1 MEERHILLTGYSQ
14 VGSETFSTV
23 LERID
28 KALAKIENKESQS
41 ERDLQSKEKYKALR
55 EKIENNAKQ
64 IANVDTTKEGRLLFN
79 TVNPIWELAVE
90 NTEFEKEY
98 LNYAYT
104 TAESAFKELVVP
116 SHKRKALNGKRLD
129 SVQSYPIEKVFAFTT
144 EKVKTNKLEHT
155 YFHDGEPIPLHI
167 DENKKS
173 RPQTYQ
179 EFINSRF
186 KSILEFATDGEKTF
200 SFVPVEVS
208 ETDADS
214 NKSIGNVLA
223 MVSEVDKYIK
233 KNAEY
238 KVIIHVDMS
247 GGFRHI
253 PLILM
258 LVLNILQRSKH
269 NIGEI
274 MYTMLLPGNVK
285 VERINDIFDMQ
296 RFTNGVHEF
305 IEFGS
310 GIELEKF
317 YKLSKAKT
325 DLEDSSAEYDKKV
338 SDFTDAVN
346 VFSNAI
352 TLSDRN
358 EFRKAVKGIESAWK
372 NLETDISEYDKAKRL
387 EQQEREKNKENKK
400 DEKTPS
406 AIENNLGLLQAFSPR
421 IKEEYKQLWETENEL
436 EYIKWC
442 LKHNYIQQAL
452 TLYIEI
458 VPEILFNDETASILS
473 FINKEN
479 WEGNYKEKIEPYSME
494 YYVLN
499 QYSVN
504 IDAQRKEQVKRKVLE
519 SAKKCKGVLDQFLD
533 IRDIEWLNKFKDE
546 LKDELKEK
554 NFEYFFSEIQSKHNI
569 SRTEMFFLKDIIWD
583 KAILKLG
590 ESKNNW
596 LWLFYTLTHPYELY
610 KVYNKSIFQI
620 REILSDL
627 DCNEFND
634 KTEAEVIDLVIQTWY
649 QRCMDNAGKES
660 ENSTDEEMFNRC
672 SAILG
677 YIALKNTWAGK
688 FNKVCNEYQE
698 KKHSIKDMTLKAI
711 DNVKTDID
719 KIKNG
724 NKKTHYLLR
733 KNYINASQISAD
745 EVLSILLPYEEKT
758 SVNSHNNF
766 FNKQIASMDS
776 QAKVTDIYALI
787 DYDDMSEAK
796 KEESHYD
803 KIVIG
808 INESLRDA
816 FINKLIDSSKVDNI
830 ISIIKESINNDKL
843 NVDEE
848 CYMDLIPDVING
860 NAPIK
865 DIWDQDNINLLILR
879 TILYPY
885 YKLKLIRHDSVHAR
899 TDRYSTVTRE
909 MVRSLIENSIAI
921 IEMYR
926 DYCQIK

>member
-1 MEERHILLTGYSQ
+1 
-14 VGSETFSTV
+14 
-23 LERID
+23 
-28 KALAKIENKESQS
+28 
-41 ERDLQSKEKYKALR
+41 
-55 EKIENNAKQ
+55 
-64 IANVDTTKEGRLLFN
+64 
-79 TVNPIWELAVE
+79 
-90 NTEFEKEY
+90 
-98 LNYAYT
+98 
-104 TAESAFKELVVP
+104 
-116 SHKRKALNGKRLD
+116 
-129 SVQSYPIEKVFAFTT
+129 
-144 EKVKTNKLEHT
+144 
-155 YFHDGEPIPLHI
+155 
-167 DENKKS
+167 
-173 RPQTYQ
+173 
-179 EFINSRF
+179 
-186 KSILEFATDGEKTF
+186 
-200 SFVPVEVS
+200 
-208 ETDADS
+208 
-214 NKSIGNVLA
+214 

-338 SDFTDAVN
+338 SDFTKAVN

-546 LKDELKEK
+546 LKEK

-569 SRTEMFFLKDIIWD
+569 SRTEMVFLKDIIWD

-627 DCNEFND
+627 DFNEFND

-660 ENSTDEEMFNRC
+660 ESSTDEEMFNRC
-672 SAILG
+672 STILG
-677 YIALKNTWAGK
+677 YIALKNAWAGK

-816 FINKLIDSSKVDNI
+816 FINKLIDSNKVDNI

-909 MVRSLIENSIAI
+909 MVGSLIENSIAI

>member
-1 MEERHILLTGYSQ
+1 MEEKHILLTGYSQ

-28 KALAKIENKESQS
+28 KALANIENKESQS
-41 ERDLQSKEKYKALR
+41 ERDLQSKEEYKVLR

-79 TVNPIWELAVE
+79 TVNPTWELAVE
-90 NTEFEKEY
+90 NTTFEKDY

-116 SHKRKALNGKRLD
+116 SHKRNTLQGERLED
-129 SVQSYPIEKVFAFTT
+129 VQTYPIETVFAFTT
-144 EKVKTNKLEHT
+144 NKVKTNSLDYT
-155 YFHDGEPIPLHI
+155 YFHDGESIPLHI
-167 DENKKS
+167 EKDKEG

-208 ETDADS
+208 ETDAES

-338 SDFTDAVN
+338 SDFTKAVN

-546 LKDELKEK
+546 LKEK

-569 SRTEMFFLKDIIWD
+569 SRTEMVFLKDIIWD

-627 DCNEFND
+627 DFNEFND

-660 ENSTDEEMFNRC
+660 ESSTDEEMFNRC
-672 SAILG
+672 STILG
-677 YIALKNTWAGK
+677 YIALKNAWAGK

-698 KKHSIKDMTLKAI
+698 KKYSIKDMTLKAI

-816 FINKLIDSSKVDNI
+816 FINKLIDSNKVDNI

-909 MVRSLIENSIAI
+909 MVGSLIENSIAI

>member
-1 MEERHILLTGYSQ
+1 MEEKHILLTGYSQ

-28 KALAKIENKESQS
+28 KALANIENKESQS
-41 ERDLQSKEKYKALR
+41 ERDLQSKEEYKVLR

-79 TVNPIWELAVE
+79 TVNPTWELAVE
-90 NTEFEKEY
+90 NTTFEKDY

-116 SHKRKALNGKRLD
+116 SHKRNTLQGERLED
-129 SVQSYPIEKVFAFTT
+129 VQTYPIETVFAFTT
-144 EKVKTNKLEHT
+144 NKVKTNSLDYT
-155 YFHDGEPIPLHI
+155 YFHDGESIPLHI
-167 DENKKS
+167 EKDKEG

-208 ETDADS
+208 ETDAES

-338 SDFTDAVN
+338 SDFTKAVN

-546 LKDELKEK
+546 LKEK

-569 SRTEMFFLKDIIWD
+569 SRTEMVFLKDIIWD

-627 DCNEFND
+627 DFNEFND

-660 ENSTDEEMFNRC
+660 ESSTDEEMFNRC
-672 SAILG
+672 STILG
-677 YIALKNTWAGK
+677 YIALKNAWAGK

-816 FINKLIDSSKVDNI
+816 FINKLIDSNKVDNI

-909 MVRSLIENSIAI
+909 MVGSLIENSIAI

>member
-1 MEERHILLTGYSQ
+1 MEEKHILLTGYSQ

-28 KALAKIENKESQS
+28 KALANIENKESQS
-41 ERDLQSKEKYKALR
+41 ERDLQSKEEYKVLR

-64 IANVDTTKEGRLLFN
+64 IANVDTTKKGRLLFN
-79 TVNPIWELAVE
+79 TVNPTWELAVE
-90 NTEFEKEY
+90 NTTFEKDY

-116 SHKRKALNGKRLD
+116 SHKRNTLQGERLED
-129 SVQSYPIEKVFAFTT
+129 VQTYPIETVFAFTT
-144 EKVKTNKLEHT
+144 NKVKTNSLDYT
-155 YFHDGEPIPLHI
+155 YFHDGESIPLHI
-167 DENKKS
+167 EKDKEG

-208 ETDADS
+208 ETDAES

-338 SDFTDAVN
+338 SDFTKAVN

-458 VPEILFNDETASILS
+458 VPEILFNDEIASILS

-546 LKDELKEK
+546 LKEK

-569 SRTEMFFLKDIIWD
+569 SRTEMVFLKDIIWD

-627 DCNEFND
+627 DFNEFND

-660 ENSTDEEMFNRC
+660 ESSTDEEMFNRC
-672 SAILG
+672 STILG
-677 YIALKNTWAGK
+677 YIALKNAWAGK

-816 FINKLIDSSKVDNI
+816 FINKLIDSNKVDNI

-909 MVRSLIENSIAI
+909 MVGSLIENSIAI

>member
-1 MEERHILLTGYSQ
+1 MEEKHILLTGYSQ

-28 KALAKIENKESQS
+28 KALANIENKESQS
-41 ERDLQSKEKYKALR
+41 ERDLQSKEEYKVLR

-79 TVNPIWELAVE
+79 TVNPTWELAVE
-90 NTEFEKEY
+90 NTTFEKDY

-116 SHKRKALNGKRLD
+116 SHKRNTLQGERLED
-129 SVQSYPIEKVFAFTT
+129 VQTYPIETVFAFTT
-144 EKVKTNKLEHT
+144 NKVKTNSLDYT
-155 YFHDGEPIPLHI
+155 YFHDGESIPLHI
-167 DENKKS
+167 EKDKEG

-208 ETDADS
+208 ETDAES

-338 SDFTDAVN
+338 SDFTKAVN

-546 LKDELKEK
+546 LKEK

-569 SRTEMFFLKDIIWD
+569 SRTEMVFLKDIIWD

-596 LWLFYTLTHPYELY
+596 LWLFYTLTHHYELY

-627 DCNEFND
+627 DFNEFND

-660 ENSTDEEMFNRC
+660 ESSTDEEMFNRC
-672 SAILG
+672 STILG
-677 YIALKNTWAGK
+677 YIALKNAWAGK

-816 FINKLIDSSKVDNI
+816 FINKLIDSNKVDNI

-909 MVRSLIENSIAI
+909 MVGSLIENSIAI

>member
-1 MEERHILLTGYSQ
+1 MEEKHILLTGYSQ

-28 KALAKIENKESQS
+28 KALANIENKESQS
-41 ERDLQSKEKYKALR
+41 ERDLQSKEEYKVLR

-79 TVNPIWELAVE
+79 TVNPTWELAVE
-90 NTEFEKEY
+90 NTTFEKDY

-116 SHKRKALNGKRLD
+116 SHKRNTLQGERLED
-129 SVQSYPIEKVFAFTT
+129 VQTYPIETVFAFTT
-144 EKVKTNKLEHT
+144 NKVKTNSLDYT
-155 YFHDGEPIPLHI
+155 YFHDGESIPLHI
-167 DENKKS
+167 EKDKEG

-208 ETDADS
+208 ETDAES

-274 MYTMLLPGNVK
+274 MYTMLLPGNLN

-338 SDFTDAVN
+338 SDFTKAVN

-546 LKDELKEK
+546 LKEK

-569 SRTEMFFLKDIIWD
+569 SRTEMVFLKDIIWD

-627 DCNEFND
+627 DFNEFND

-660 ENSTDEEMFNRC
+660 ESSTDEEMFNRC
-672 SAILG
+672 STILG
-677 YIALKNTWAGK
+677 YIALKNAWAGK

-816 FINKLIDSSKVDNI
+816 FINKLIDSNKVDNI

-909 MVRSLIENSIAI
+909 MVGSLIENSIAI

>member
-1 MEERHILLTGYSQ
+1 MEEKHILLTGYSQ

-28 KALAKIENKESQS
+28 KALANIENKESQS
-41 ERDLQSKEKYKALR
+41 ERDLQSKEEYKVLR

-79 TVNPIWELAVE
+79 TVNPTWELAVE
-90 NTEFEKEY
+90 NTTFEKDY

-116 SHKRKALNGKRLD
+116 SHKRNTLQGERLED
-129 SVQSYPIEKVFAFTT
+129 VQTYPIETVFAFTT
-144 EKVKTNKLEHT
+144 NKVKTNSLDYT
-155 YFHDGEPIPLHI
+155 YFHDGESIPLHI
-167 DENKKS
+167 EKDKEG

-208 ETDADS
+208 ETDAES

-338 SDFTDAVN
+338 SDFTKAVN

-546 LKDELKEK
+546 LKEK

-569 SRTEMFFLKDIIWD
+569 SRTEMVFLKDIIWD

-627 DCNEFND
+627 DFNEFND

-660 ENSTDEEMFNRC
+660 ESSTDEEMFNRC
-672 SAILG
+672 STILG
-677 YIALKNTWAGK
+677 YIALKNAWAGK

-698 KKHSIKDMTLKAI
+698 K
-711 DNVKTDID
+711 
-719 KIKNG
+719 
-724 NKKTHYLLR
+724 
-733 KNYINASQISAD
+733 
-745 EVLSILLPYEEKT
+745 SILLR
-758 SVNSHNNF
+758 
-766 FNKQIASMDS
+766 I
-776 QAKVTDIYALI
+776 
-787 DYDDMSEAK
+787 
-796 KEESHYD
+796 
-803 KIVIG
+803 
-808 INESLRDA
+808 
-816 FINKLIDSSKVDNI
+816 
-830 ISIIKESINNDKL
+830 
-843 NVDEE
+843 
-848 CYMDLIPDVING
+848 
-860 NAPIK
+860 
-865 DIWDQDNINLLILR
+865 
-879 TILYPY
+879 
-885 YKLKLIRHDSVHAR
+885 
-899 TDRYSTVTRE
+899 
-909 MVRSLIENSIAI
+909 
-921 IEMYR
+921 
-926 DYCQIK
+926 

>member
-1 MEERHILLTGYSQ
+1 MEEKHILLTGYSQ

-28 KALAKIENKESQS
+28 KALANIENKESQS
-41 ERDLQSKEKYKALR
+41 ERDLQSKEEYKVLR

-79 TVNPIWELAVE
+79 TVNPTWELAVE
-90 NTEFEKEY
+90 NTTFEKDY

-116 SHKRKALNGKRLD
+116 SHKRNTLQGERLED
-129 SVQSYPIEKVFAFTT
+129 VQTYPIETVFAFTT
-144 EKVKTNKLEHT
+144 NKVKTNSLDYT
-155 YFHDGEPIPLHI
+155 YFHDGESIPLHI
-167 DENKKS
+167 EKDKEG

-208 ETDADS
+208 ETDAES

-338 SDFTDAVN
+338 SDFTKAVN

-546 LKDELKEK
+546 LKEK

-569 SRTEMFFLKDIIWD
+569 SRTEMVFLKDIIWD

-627 DCNEFND
+627 DFNEFND

-660 ENSTDEEMFNRC
+660 ESSTDEEMFNRC
-672 SAILG
+672 STILG
-677 YIALKNTWAGK
+677 YIALKNAWAGK

-816 FINKLIDSSKVDNI
+816 FINKLIDSNKVDNI

-865 DIWDQDNINLLILR
+865 DIWDQDKINLLILR

-909 MVRSLIENSIAI
+909 MVGSLIENSIAI

>member
-1 MEERHILLTGYSQ
+1 MEEKHILLTGYSQ

-28 KALAKIENKESQS
+28 KALANIENKESQS
-41 ERDLQSKEKYKALR
+41 ERDLQSKEEYKVLR

-79 TVNPIWELAVE
+79 TVNPTWELAVE
-90 NTEFEKEY
+90 NTTFEKDY

-116 SHKRKALNGKRLD
+116 SHKRNTLQGERLED
-129 SVQSYPIEKVFAFTT
+129 VQTYPIETVFAFTT
-144 EKVKTNKLEHT
+144 NKVKTNSLDYT
-155 YFHDGEPIPLHI
+155 YFHDGESIPLHI
-167 DENKKS
+167 EKDKEG

-208 ETDADS
+208 ETDAES

-338 SDFTDAVN
+338 SDFTKAVN

-546 LKDELKEK
+546 LKEK
-554 NFEYFFSEIQSKHNI
+554 NFEYFFSEIQSKHTI
-569 SRTEMFFLKDIIWD
+569 SRTEMVFLKDIIWD

-660 ENSTDEEMFNRC
+660 ESSTDEEMFNRC
-672 SAILG
+672 STILG
-677 YIALKNTWAGK
+677 YIALKNAWAGK

-816 FINKLIDSSKVDNI
+816 FINKLIDSNKVDNI

-909 MVRSLIENSIAI
+909 MVGSLIENSIAI

>member
-1 MEERHILLTGYSQ
+1 MEEKHILLTGYSQ

-28 KALAKIENKESQS
+28 KALANIENKESQS
-41 ERDLQSKEKYKALR
+41 ERDLQSKEEYKVLR

-79 TVNPIWELAVE
+79 TVNPTWELAVE
-90 NTEFEKEY
+90 NTTFEKDY

-116 SHKRKALNGKRLD
+116 SHKRNTLQGERLED
-129 SVQSYPIEKVFAFTT
+129 VQTYPIETVFAFTT
-144 EKVKTNKLEHT
+144 NKVKTNSLDYT
-155 YFHDGEPIPLHI
+155 YFHDGESIPLHI
-167 DENKKS
+167 EKDKEG

-208 ETDADS
+208 ETDAES

-338 SDFTDAVN
+338 SDFTKAVN

-546 LKDELKEK
+546 LKEK

-569 SRTEMFFLKDIIWD
+569 SRTEMVFLKDIIWD

-627 DCNEFND
+627 DFNEFND

-660 ENSTDEEMFNRC
+660 ESSTDEEMFNRC
-672 SAILG
+672 STILG
-677 YIALKNTWAGK
+677 YIALKNAWAGK

-776 QAKVTDIYALI
+776 HAKVTDIYALI

-816 FINKLIDSSKVDNI
+816 FINKLIDSNKVDNI

-909 MVRSLIENSIAI
+909 MVGSLIENSIAI

>member
-1 MEERHILLTGYSQ
+1 MEEKHILLTGYSQ

-28 KALAKIENKESQS
+28 KALANIENKESQS
-41 ERDLQSKEKYKALR
+41 ERDLQSKEEYKVLR

-79 TVNPIWELAVE
+79 TVNPTWELAGE
-90 NTEFEKEY
+90 NTTFEKDY

-116 SHKRKALNGKRLD
+116 SHKRNTLQGERLED
-129 SVQSYPIEKVFAFTT
+129 VQTYPIETVFAFTT
-144 EKVKTNKLEHT
+144 NKVKTNSLDYT
-155 YFHDGEPIPLHI
+155 YFHDGESIPLHI
-167 DENKKS
+167 EKDKEG

-208 ETDADS
+208 ETDAES

-338 SDFTDAVN
+338 SDFTKAVN

-546 LKDELKEK
+546 LKEK

-569 SRTEMFFLKDIIWD
+569 SRTEMVFLKDIIWD

-596 LWLFYTLTHPYELY
+596 LWLFYTLTHPYE
-610 KVYNKSIFQI
+610 
-620 REILSDL
+620 
-627 DCNEFND
+627 
-634 KTEAEVIDLVIQTWY
+634 
-649 QRCMDNAGKES
+649 
-660 ENSTDEEMFNRC
+660 
-672 SAILG
+672 
-677 YIALKNTWAGK
+677 
-688 FNKVCNEYQE
+688 
-698 KKHSIKDMTLKAI
+698 
-711 DNVKTDID
+711 
-719 KIKNG
+719 
-724 NKKTHYLLR
+724 
-733 KNYINASQISAD
+733 
-745 EVLSILLPYEEKT
+745 
-758 SVNSHNNF
+758 
-766 FNKQIASMDS
+766 
-776 QAKVTDIYALI
+776 
-787 DYDDMSEAK
+787 
-796 KEESHYD
+796 
-803 KIVIG
+803 
-808 INESLRDA
+808 
-816 FINKLIDSSKVDNI
+816 
-830 ISIIKESINNDKL
+830 
-843 NVDEE
+843 
-848 CYMDLIPDVING
+848 
-860 NAPIK
+860 
-865 DIWDQDNINLLILR
+865 
-879 TILYPY
+879 
-885 YKLKLIRHDSVHAR
+885 
-899 TDRYSTVTRE
+899 
-909 MVRSLIENSIAI
+909 
-921 IEMYR
+921 
-926 DYCQIK
+926 

>member
-1 MEERHILLTGYSQ
+1 MEEKHILLTGYSQ

-28 KALAKIENKESQS
+28 KALANIENKESQS
-41 ERDLQSKEKYKALR
+41 ERDLQSKEEYKVLR

-79 TVNPIWELAVE
+79 TVNPTWELAVE
-90 NTEFEKEY
+90 NTTFEKDY

-116 SHKRKALNGKRLD
+116 SHKRNTLQGERLED
-129 SVQSYPIEKVFAFTT
+129 VQTYPIETVFAFTT
-144 EKVKTNKLEHT
+144 NKVKTNSLDYT
-155 YFHDGEPIPLHI
+155 YFHDGESIPLHI
-167 DENKKS
+167 EKDKEG

-208 ETDADS
+208 ETDAES

-325 DLEDSSAEYDKKV
+325 DLEESSAEYDKKV
-338 SDFTDAVN
+338 SDFTKAVN

-546 LKDELKEK
+546 LKEK

-569 SRTEMFFLKDIIWD
+569 SRTEMVFLKDIIWD

-627 DCNEFND
+627 DFNEFND

-660 ENSTDEEMFNRC
+660 ESSTDEEMFNRC
-672 SAILG
+672 STILG
-677 YIALKNTWAGK
+677 YIALKNAWAGK

-816 FINKLIDSSKVDNI
+816 FINKLIDSNKVDNI

-909 MVRSLIENSIAI
+909 MVGSLIENSIAI

>member
-1 MEERHILLTGYSQ
+1 MEEKHILLTGYSQ

-28 KALAKIENKESQS
+28 KALANIENKESQS
-41 ERDLQSKEKYKALR
+41 ERDLQNKEEYKVLR

-79 TVNPIWELAVE
+79 TVNPTWELAVE
-90 NTEFEKEY
+90 NTTFEKDY

-116 SHKRKALNGKRLD
+116 SHKRNTLQGERLED
-129 SVQSYPIEKVFAFTT
+129 VQTYPIETVFAFTT
-144 EKVKTNKLEHT
+144 NKVKTNSLDYT
-155 YFHDGEPIPLHI
+155 YFHDGESIPLHI
-167 DENKKS
+167 EKDKEG

-208 ETDADS
+208 ETDAES

-338 SDFTDAVN
+338 SDFTKAVN

-546 LKDELKEK
+546 LKEK

-569 SRTEMFFLKDIIWD
+569 SRTEMVFLKDIIWD

-660 ENSTDEEMFNRC
+660 ESSTDEEMFNRC
-672 SAILG
+672 STILG
-677 YIALKNTWAGK
+677 YIALKNAWAGK

-816 FINKLIDSSKVDNI
+816 FINKLIDSNKVDNI

>member
-1 MEERHILLTGYSQ
+1 MEEKHILLTGYSQ

-28 KALAKIENKESQS
+28 KALANIENKESQS
-41 ERDLQSKEKYKALR
+41 ERDLQNKEEYKVLR

-64 IANVDTTKEGRLLFN
+64 IETVDTTKEGRLLFN
-79 TVNPIWELAVE
+79 TVNPTWELAVE
-90 NTEFEKEY
+90 NTTFEKDY

-116 SHKRKALNGKRLD
+116 SHKRNTLQGERLED
-129 SVQSYPIEKVFAFTT
+129 VQTYPIETVFAFTT
-144 EKVKTNKLEHT
+144 NKVKTNSLDYT
-155 YFHDGEPIPLHI
+155 YFHDGESIPLHI
-167 DENKKS
+167 EKDKEG

-208 ETDADS
+208 ETDAES
-214 NKSIGNVLA
+214 NKSIGFVLA

-338 SDFTDAVN
+338 SDFTKAVN

-546 LKDELKEK
+546 LKEK

-569 SRTEMFFLKDIIWD
+569 SRTEMVFLKDIIWD

-660 ENSTDEEMFNRC
+660 ESSTDEEMFNRC
-672 SAILG
+672 STILG
-677 YIALKNTWAGK
+677 YIALKNAWAGK

-816 FINKLIDSSKVDNI
+816 FINKLIDSNKVDNI

>member
-1 MEERHILLTGYSQ
+1 MEEKHILLTGYSQ

-28 KALAKIENKESQS
+28 KALANIENKESQS
-41 ERDLQSKEKYKALR
+41 ERDLQSKEEYKVLR

-79 TVNPIWELAVE
+79 TVNPTWELAVE
-90 NTEFEKEY
+90 NTTFEKDY

-116 SHKRKALNGKRLD
+116 SHKRNTLQGERLED
-129 SVQSYPIEKVFAFTT
+129 VQTYPIETVFAFTT
-144 EKVKTNKLEHT
+144 NKVKTNSLDYT
-155 YFHDGEPIPLHI
+155 YFHDGESIPLHI
-167 DENKKS
+167 EKDKEG

-208 ETDADS
+208 ETDAES

-338 SDFTDAVN
+338 SDFTKAVN

-546 LKDELKEK
+546 LKEK

-569 SRTEMFFLKDIIWD
+569 SRTEMVFLKDIIWD

-627 DCNEFND
+627 DFNEFND

-660 ENSTDEEMFNRC
+660 ESSTDEEMFNRC
-672 SAILG
+672 STILG
-677 YIALKNTWAGK
+677 YIALKNAWAGK
-688 FNKVCNEYQE
+688 LNKVCNEYQE

-816 FINKLIDSSKVDNI
+816 FINKLIDSNKVDNI

-909 MVRSLIENSIAI
+909 MVGSLIENSIAI

>member
-1 MEERHILLTGYSQ
+1 MEEKHILLTGYSQ

-28 KALAKIENKESQS
+28 KALANIENKESQS
-41 ERDLQSKEKYKALR
+41 ERDLQSKEEYKVLR

-79 TVNPIWELAVE
+79 TVNPTWELAVE
-90 NTEFEKEY
+90 NTTFEKDY

-116 SHKRKALNGKRLD
+116 SHKRNTLQGERLED
-129 SVQSYPIEKVFAFTT
+129 VQTYPIETVFAFTT
-144 EKVKTNKLEHT
+144 NKVKTNSLDYT
-155 YFHDGEPIPLHI
+155 YFHDGESIPLHI
-167 DENKKS
+167 EKDKEG

-208 ETDADS
+208 ETDAES

-338 SDFTDAVN
+338 SDFTKAVN

-546 LKDELKEK
+546 LKEK

-569 SRTEMFFLKDIIWD
+569 SRTEMVFLKDIIWD

-627 DCNEFND
+627 DFNEFND
-634 KTEAEVIDLVIQTWY
+634 KTDAEVIDLVIQTWY

-660 ENSTDEEMFNRC
+660 ESSTDEEMFNRC
-672 SAILG
+672 STILG
-677 YIALKNTWAGK
+677 YIALKNAWAGK

-816 FINKLIDSSKVDNI
+816 FINKLIDSNKVDNI

-909 MVRSLIENSIAI
+909 MVGSLIENSIAI

>member
-1 MEERHILLTGYSQ
+1 MAEKHILLTGYSQ

-41 ERDLQSKEKYKALR
+41 ERDLQNKEEYKVLR

-79 TVNPIWELAVE
+79 TVNRTWQLAVE
-90 NTEFEKEY
+90 NTKFEKDY

-116 SHKRKALNGKRLD
+116 SHKRNTLQGERLED
-129 SVQSYPIEKVFAFTT
+129 VQTYPIETVFAFTT
-144 EKVKTNKLEHT
+144 NKVKTNSLDYT
-155 YFHDGEPIPLHI
+155 YFHDGESIPLHI
-167 DENKKS
+167 EKDKEG

-208 ETDADS
+208 ETDAES

-338 SDFTDAVN
+338 SDFTKAVN

-546 LKDELKEK
+546 LKEK

-569 SRTEMFFLKDIIWD
+569 SRTEMVFLKDIIWD

-660 ENSTDEEMFNRC
+660 ESSTDEEMFNRC
-672 SAILG
+672 STILG
-677 YIALKNTWAGK
+677 YIALKNAWAGK

-816 FINKLIDSSKVDNI
+816 FINKLIDSNKVDNI

>member
-1 MEERHILLTGYSQ
+1 MEEKHILLTGYSQ

-28 KALAKIENKESQS
+28 KALANIENKESQS
-41 ERDLQSKEKYKALR
+41 ERDLQNKEEYKVLR

-79 TVNPIWELAVE
+79 TVNPTWELAVE
-90 NTEFEKEY
+90 NTTFEKDY

-116 SHKRKALNGKRLD
+116 SHKRNTLQGERLED
-129 SVQSYPIEKVFAFTT
+129 VQTYPIETVFAFTT
-144 EKVKTNKLEHT
+144 NKVKTNSLDYT
-155 YFHDGEPIPLHI
+155 YFHDGESIPLHI
-167 DENKKS
+167 EKDKEG

-208 ETDADS
+208 ETDAES

-338 SDFTDAVN
+338 SDFTKAVN

-546 LKDELKEK
+546 LKEK

-569 SRTEMFFLKDIIWD
+569 SRTEMVFLKDIIWD

-627 DCNEFND
+627 DFNEFND

-660 ENSTDEEMFNRC
+660 ESSTDEEMFNRC
-672 SAILG
+672 STILG
-677 YIALKNTWAGK
+677 YIALKNAWAGK

-816 FINKLIDSSKVDNI
+816 FINKLIDSNKVDNI

-909 MVRSLIENSIAI
+909 MVGSLIENSIAI